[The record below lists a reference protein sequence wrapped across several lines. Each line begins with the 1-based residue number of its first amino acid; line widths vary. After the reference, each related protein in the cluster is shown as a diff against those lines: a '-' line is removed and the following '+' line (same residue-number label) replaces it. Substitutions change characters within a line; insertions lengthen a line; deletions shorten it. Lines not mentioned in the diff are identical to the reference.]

1 MIQTAGTDVIALV
14 DLADFMHPAI
24 EAARD
29 EGERLRRMPASL
41 AEELRAAGAFR
52 LTTPVELGGHECR
65 LADQVVVLE
74 ALARV
79 DGPVAW
85 NVWNGNLGFAAAM
98 LDADAATAI
107 WDGDRDPI
115 IANAAQPTGTAT
127 KEGDALVL

>member
-1 MIQTAGTDVIALV
+1 MIQTISPEVVALG
-14 DLADFMHPAI
+14 DLADVMRPAI

-41 AEELRAAGAFR
+41 ADELRAAGAFR
-52 LTTPVELGGHECR
+52 LTTPVEFGGHECR
-65 LADQVVVLE
+65 LTEQLAVLE
-74 ALARV
+74 TLARV

-98 LDADAATAI
+98 LDAGAVATI

-115 IANAAQPTGTAT
+115 IANAAQPTG
-127 KEGDALVL
+127 